1 MPRLDVCHCA
11 IGSFKLCVS
20 YQFLFMKFK
29 TILLCLI
36 SKAGRRKHRM
46 CGKMRL
52 SHQKGR
58 LTLTMAQNITEIEN
72 LSCALIFGLIDI
84 KNDIEHYKM
93 CTFTIFIKI
102 KANGLIFPAEIT

>member
-1 MPRLDVCHCA
+1 MN
-11 IGSFKLCVS
+11 
-20 YQFLFMKFK
+20 

-36 SKAGRRKHRM
+36 SKAGRSKHRI

-58 LTLTMAQNITEIEN
+58 LTRLAMAQNIPEIEK

-84 KNDIEHYKM
+84 KNDIEYYKM
-93 CTFTIFIKI
+93 CTFTLSIKI
-102 KANGLIFPAEIT
+102 KANG